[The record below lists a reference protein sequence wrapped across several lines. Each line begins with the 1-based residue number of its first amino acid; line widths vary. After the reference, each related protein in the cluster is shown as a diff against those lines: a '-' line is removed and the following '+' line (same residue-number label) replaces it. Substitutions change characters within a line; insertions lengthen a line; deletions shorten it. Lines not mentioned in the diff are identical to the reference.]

1 MKFAFFNNSLKLDN
15 QSWFFSL
22 KSIKLGLVLEILY
35 VILYYATFRILC
47 LKSCTCLPPPND
59 IAYQWIFFFFFQLDI
74 VLLGYNSL

>member
-35 VILYYATFRILC
+35 VIFVLC
-47 LKSCTCLPPPND
+47 N
-59 IAYQWIFFFFFQLDI
+59 F
-74 VLLGYNSL
+74 